1 MENLRNLRNLS
12 NLSNWSYTLRFQL
25 DFFKSISE
33 VLLMRTKIKSSQLT
47 VLNQYNI
54 TSIRIFG
61 NTDIAL
67 RNKICTRTVH
77 EFEGKICL
85 TNNAFHPNATFVIS
99 LDEERN

>member
-1 MENLRNLRNLS
+1 
-12 NLSNWSYTLRFQL
+12 
-25 DFFKSISE
+25 
-33 VLLMRTKIKSSQLT
+33 MRTKIKSSQLT

-61 NTDIAL
+61 NTDTAL
-67 RNKICTRTVH
+67 RNTICTRTVH

-85 TNNAFHPNATFVIS
+85 TNAFHLNATFVTS